1 MMPATPTVPPCTPGV
16 NLVKHLR
23 WSYALLLLLPLFD
36 PGCAARAEL
45 SGPAAAVVVC
55 QSHGVSATAIAT
67 GPGWTILLSCGH
79 GWYREGQRG
88 QPPED
93 ERSKPMKFIFPTPA
107 AFASGPAT
115 SRLVALD
122 VPNDLALVRLDWG
135 PAPYVCPVLD
145 LYQYQGQPKHLIA
158 VGYDELKIPA
168 VQRECHYV
176 RKEACWTVTKES
188 MFHGSSGCSLQSDD
202 GYLCGVY
209 TGYPSDH
216 MPRELEAAVQK
227 AERRRA
233 MLTKGGRPLS
243 QQEQAEYD
251 AVQAQYKRYV
261 LSSRQGLW
269 VQHSLIVKFIR
280 GAGHGELLVR
290 LNQNGPGPAP
300 AHPRPAPPPA
310 DPFAGSPRPGPAAPV
325 ARRGSP
331 ACPT

>member
-115 SRLVALD
+115 SRLV
-122 VPNDLALVRLDWG
+122 P
-135 PAPYVCPVLD
+135 
-145 LYQYQGQPKHLIA
+145 
-158 VGYDELKIPA
+158 
-168 VQRECHYV
+168 
-176 RKEACWTVTKES
+176 WTCRTTWRWC
-188 MFHGSSGCSLQSDD
+188 GS
-202 GYLCGVY
+202 
-209 TGYPSDH
+209 T
-216 MPRELEAAVQK
+216 
-227 AERRRA
+227 
-233 MLTKGGRPLS
+233 GGRPPTS
-243 QQEQAEYD
+243 A
-251 AVQAQYKRYV
+251 RY
-261 LSSRQGLW
+261 STYTSTRASR
-269 VQHSLIVKFIR
+269 S
-280 GAGHGELLVR
+280 
-290 LNQNGPGPAP
+290 
-300 AHPRPAPPPA
+300 
-310 DPFAGSPRPGPAAPV
+310 
-325 ARRGSP
+325 
-331 ACPT
+331 T